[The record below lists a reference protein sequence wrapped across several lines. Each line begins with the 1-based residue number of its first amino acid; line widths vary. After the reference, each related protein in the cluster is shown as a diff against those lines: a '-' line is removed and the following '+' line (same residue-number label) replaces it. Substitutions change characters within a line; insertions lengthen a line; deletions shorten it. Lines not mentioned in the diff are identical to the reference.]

1 MIINGDTRVRDKHQ
15 VWSLLDSLKP
25 DAVITRVQNGVDSYA
40 YAWGCKNGVRTTR
53 LPLSSMV
60 KHLMS
65 HKPDVVLDFG
75 AGSDRTAY
83 DFLRVAKAAQ
93 DCKVIPVSY

>member
-1 MIINGDTRVRDKHQ
+1 MIINGDTRVRDKHA
-15 VWSLLDSLKP
+15 VWALLDRIKP
-25 DAVITRVQNGVDSYA
+25 ECVITRVQNGVDSYA
-40 YAWGCKNGVRTTR
+40 YAWGAHNRVRTTR

-75 AGSDRTAY
+75 AGNDRTAH
-83 DFLRVAKAAQ
+83 DFLKVAKGAR